1 MAFKM
6 KGSAFKLNNVATKS
20 ALAMKSPLE
29 QKKELSV
36 TDKIKA
42 GVSAVADWEGPFSD
56 YSLSDGYKHKKKQ
69 IRKGDEISSRDTKGT
84 GAAGKMKSPLEQTEA
99 SALKQQLTVNGRVM
113 KIKGKEKRGNQRY
126 PSDQLIPGRAQWIRD
141 NFGRGLSEK
150 RKKEAE
156 ISYFNAHAPE
166 KLPVVEKTEPIYY
179 GEEKVKETKYPTNKL
194 QEGSGADTELMNKN
208 LGEEVWDPTLN
219 GGEGG
224 YIRRKAVDSEV
235 SNETDNYSL

>member
-6 KGSAFKLNNVATKS
+6 KGSSYKMGGVKTKQTM
-20 ALAMKSPLE
+20 AYMKSPLE
-29 QKKELSV
+29 
-36 TDKIKA
+36 
-42 GVSAVADWEGPFSD
+42 
-56 YSLSDGYKHKKKQ
+56 
-69 IRKGDEISSRDTKGT
+69 
-84 GAAGKMKSPLEQTEA
+84 
-99 SALKQQLTVNGRVM
+99 QQLTVNGRVM

-126 PSDQLIPGRAQWIRD
+126 PSDHLIPGRAQWIRD

-150 RKKEAE
+150 RKKEAQ
-156 ISYFNAHAPE
+156 IAYFNEHPPVKKE
-166 KLPVVEKTEPIYY
+166 TEQPVVEKTEPIYS

>member
-99 SALKQQLTVNGRVM
+99 SALKHKDGTDHEHGEGFLPKAKSEERKALKRRLVEENDGVMNDDIQAQLREFT
-113 KIKGKEKRGNQRY
+113 QDY
-126 PSDQLIPGRAQWIRD
+126 
-141 NFGRGLSEK
+141 
-150 RKKEAE
+150 KEANPHP
-156 ISYFNAHAPE
+156 SM
-166 KLPVVEKTEPIYY
+166 
-179 GEEKVKETKYPTNKL
+179 PTNKQL
-194 QEGSGADTELMNKN
+194 QSEGRVLNPGVGNVISASGEIVPDK
-208 LGEEVWDPTLN
+208 D
-219 GGEGG
+219 
-224 YIRRKAVDSEV
+224 R
-235 SNETDNYSL
+235 